1 MEKGEFKKKFMVHN
15 SPKFEEKL
23 ISRQFFAQVL
33 HELLRVLKLRISIVS
48 KHKPPK

>member
-23 ISRQFFAQVL
+23 ISRQFFAQVIEFFFCRTL
-33 HELLRVLKLRISIVS
+33 ATFIRKIFQND
-48 KHKPPK
+48 